1 MSLPD
6 YEMADSMELT
16 TAAQHRAVGN
26 LVRAQV
32 LGLLGD
38 RAATIS
44 QLATELGALKGS
56 ISYHVRLL
64 EEAGLIRVIR
74 TRQVRGVV
82 ERYYGRTARRYEL
95 NDPNQADISSTLL
108 RTAAAELDRRPS
120 GSADDLISLAH
131 GRLDPAR
138 AGDFVKRLS
147 ELVDEFR
154 LDRGSDGPMY
164 ALSVALFR
172 TNVGPRPEGARE

>member
-1 MSLPD
+1 MSVPD
-6 YEMADSMELT
+6 YEMADSLELT

-95 NDPNQADISSTLL
+95 NDPHADISSTLL
-108 RTAAAELDRRPS
+108 RTAAAELDRRPP
-120 GSADDLISLAH
+120 GGTEDDIVSLAH
-131 GRLDPAR
+131 GRLDPTR
-138 AGDFVKRLS
+138 AADFGRRLGDLI
-147 ELVDEFR
+147 EEFR
-154 LDRGSDGPMY
+154 LDRGSAGPMY
-164 ALSVALFR
+164 ALSVALFQ
-172 TNVGPRPEGARE
+172 TNIGPRPDGAGE